1 MKSVVELVRLI
12 TVIDVDRCKF
22 VFQVTGFRN
31 CYNDRREE
39 TPVSS
44 FFYFLPNHIF
54 AITESK
60 GLLVFTLCIPLKG
73 K

>member
-44 FFYFLPNHIF
+44 FFIFYLIIYLPLQN
-54 AITESK
+54 
-60 GLLVFTLCIPLKG
+60 LKDCWYLHCAYL
-73 K
+73 